1 MGKVTPEDIY
11 AFSYTSGTT
20 GEPKGAMLSHS
31 NICSSVFSSQCKIK
45 LKSSDIHLSYLP
57 MAHILERILFMSF
70 LAYNMKIGIFQG
82 DVQKLKEDLAIF
94 KPTIFVSVP
103 RLYNKMYDNIQKG
116 LK

>member
-1 MGKVTPEDIY
+1 
-11 AFSYTSGTT
+11 
-20 GEPKGAMLSHS
+20 
-31 NICSSVFSSQCKIK
+31 
-45 LKSSDIHLSYLP
+45 
-57 MAHILERILFMSF
+57 MSF